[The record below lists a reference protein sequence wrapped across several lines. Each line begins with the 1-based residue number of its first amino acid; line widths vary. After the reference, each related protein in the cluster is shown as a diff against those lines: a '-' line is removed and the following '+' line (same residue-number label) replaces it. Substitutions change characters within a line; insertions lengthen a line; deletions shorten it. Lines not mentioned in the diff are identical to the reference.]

1 MDITEPITKI
11 RQGEWIAMPELPEM
25 ENYRKQL
32 QPLIHGKKVTDAD
45 IQRPKS
51 LNVTPELFVKEV
63 VGTSIK
69 DIERRAKHI
78 LFHLSSGKILLL
90 HLMLGG
96 SMFFGSEEDKPD
108 HTAQVTLSF
117 DDKHLYFT
125 GLRLGYLHLHTVEE
139 IDKLLDKL
147 GPEPLDR
154 GFKLNDFKSRL
165 AAKTTN
171 LKVTLVDQGF
181 LSGIGNCYSDEICFD
196 ARLLPAR
203 KANSLNPAEQ
213 AQLYDSMLRVLK
225 EAIKYGGYME
235 PLFAGDKVTGQFD
248 SMCKVYDRE
257 GESCTRCGH
266 PLIKKELSSKKC
278 FYCSNCQ
285 R

>member
-1 MDITEPITKI
+1 MEITKLITKI
-11 RQGEWIAMPELPEM
+11 RHWEWTAMPELPEM
-25 ENYRKQL
+25 ENYKKQL
-32 QPLIHGKKVTDAD
+32 HRLIHGKKVTDVE

-51 LNVTPELFVKEV
+51 LNVAPELFTKEV

-96 SMFFGSEEDKPD
+96 SMFFGSVEDKPD

-117 DDKHLYFT
+117 GDKHLYFT
-125 GLRLGYLHLHTVEE
+125 GLRLGYLHLHT
-139 IDKLLDKL
+139 IDEVDELLDKL
-147 GPEPLDR
+147 GPEPLDP
-154 GFKLNDFKSRL
+154 GFKLPGFKSL
-165 AAKTTN
+165 ISAKTTN
-171 LKVTLVDQGF
+171 LKVTLVDQSF

-203 KANSLNPAEQ
+203 KANSLSPKEQ
-213 AQLYDSMLRVLK
+213 VQLYDSMLSVLK

-235 PLFAGDKVTGQFD
+235 PLFVGDKVTGQFD

-257 GESCTRCGH
+257 GEPCTRCGR
-266 PLIKKELSSKKC
+266 PLIKMELSSKKC

-285 R
+285 N

>member
-1 MDITEPITKI
+1 MEITKTISKI
-11 RQGEWIAMPELPEM
+11 RHGEWTAMPELPEM
-25 ENYRKQL
+25 ENYKKQL
-32 QPLIHGKKVTDAD
+32 HPLIRGKKVTDVD

-51 LNVTPELFVKEV
+51 LNVASELFVKEV

-96 SMFFGSEEDKPD
+96 SIFFGSEADKPD

-117 DDKHLYFT
+117 GDKHLYFT
-125 GLRLGYLHLHTVEE
+125 GLRLGYLHVHTVEE
-139 IDKLLDKL
+139 IDKLLGKL
-147 GPEPLDR
+147 GPEPLDPR
-154 GFKLNDFKSRL
+154 FKLPDFKSRL
-165 AAKTTN
+165 SAKTTN
-171 LKVTLVDQGF
+171 LKVTLVDQSF

-203 KANSLNPAEQ
+203 KANSLSPTEQ
-213 AQLYDSMLRVLK
+213 VQLYDSIHSVLK

-235 PLFAGDKVTGQFD
+235 PLFVGDKVTGQFD
-248 SMCKVYDRE
+248 SMCKVYDRGAE
-257 GESCTRCGH
+257 PCTRCGH
-266 PLIKKELSSKKC
+266 PLIKRELSSKKC